1 MKSRMFLVIVIMIK
15 VFKFFK
21 SNLQKL
27 VRNTSKNKQPTTN
40 NEKKEW
46 NWQYYNDQNF
56 KSMIGFIIIVT
67 YVQWRLMWR

>member
-40 NEKKEW
+40 NEKKKNEID
-46 NWQYYNDQNF
+46 NII
-56 KSMIGFIIIVT
+56 MIRILKV
-67 YVQWRLMWR
+67 